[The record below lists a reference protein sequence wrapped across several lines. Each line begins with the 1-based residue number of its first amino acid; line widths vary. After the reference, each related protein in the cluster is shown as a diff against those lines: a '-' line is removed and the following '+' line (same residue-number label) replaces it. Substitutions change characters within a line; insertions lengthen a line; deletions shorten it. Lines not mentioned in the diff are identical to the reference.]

1 MMVAVRGSLSI
12 EERDAY
18 ERSVLR
24 RRWLNALE
32 RCGIST
38 VGDLRAASEAQL
50 LEIPMVGP
58 RALADIAEALWDRS
72 LCASDSTEMLRLE
85 SARSIC
91 ERDVELVRMRQQ
103 GASLAMI
110 ARHFGISRERVRQIL
125 LRDGW

>member
-1 MMVAVRGSLSI
+1 MMVVVRGSLSI

-32 RCGIST
+32 RCGILT

-58 RALADIAEALWDRS
+58 KALADIAEALRDRS
-72 LCASDSTEMLRLE
+72 LCASDSIEMLRLE

-103 GASLAMI
+103 GASLAVI